1 MKKSQMDVDDDF
13 WTYFNNMLDLVI
25 IYDISGNI
33 LKVNKYFLKA
43 LGYKN
48 KEEVIKHNIKE
59 IILPSN
65 DYQKKLSY
73 SEFLKMISNPSE
85 KKEFFLNGRKN
96 KKILVKGYNI
106 HLNNKN
112 SELILNISND
122 ISELRNLHNE
132 LNKATAKIEKLSNK
146 IPEIHLWSLSQKKNH
161 MEMIQK
167 GGEMLRDTEKKY
179 KKILENIKE
188 GYFELDPDGKLI
200 FFNKSLSDILEYPSE
215 ELLGIDVKTL
225 IRETNYDSLESL
237 IRDRVDKNLIELQFL
252 KKNGKKIYIETSL
265 SSKLNSSG
273 ELIGY
278 FGIVRDITE
287 RKYVEFLKEKF
298 REELEREVEL
308 RTHELK
314 NALDQQKL
322 FMNEILKASQFKSE
336 FMATMSHEL
345 RTPLNS
351 IIGFVDLLLE
361 ENYGRINKDQLNF
374 LKDIKVSSI
383 DLLELINHL
392 LDISKIESGDFR
404 LNLKKIT
411 LKPLIDQV
419 NSIIKPL
426 ISEKNLYY
434 KINNFNP
441 NLEIVVDPLRFK
453 EILYNLISNAI
464 KFTLKGG
471 ITLNILETKKN
482 YRFEIIDTGI
492 GISKKDY
499 NLIFKEFKRV
509 DDPYVNSTPGTGLGL
524 PLTKKLINLH
534 GGDITFTSKYGK
546 GSNFIITIPKD

>member
-453 EILYNLISNAI
+453 EILYN
-464 KFTLKGG
+464 
-471 ITLNILETKKN
+471 
-482 YRFEIIDTGI
+482 
-492 GISKKDY
+492 
-499 NLIFKEFKRV
+499 
-509 DDPYVNSTPGTGLGL
+509 
-524 PLTKKLINLH
+524 
-534 GGDITFTSKYGK
+534 
-546 GSNFIITIPKD
+546 